1 MKKLVSFTLVLLLIL
16 SVCACNNQVPSNNDG
31 QSQNNENQS
40 SQPTGTQPQT
50 DNQPPQEFVFA
61 KPETNLEFW
70 IAENVDDVDFS
81 KYQEK
86 YGLFGGHEYYG
97 TGYVPTLDEEKQQV
111 DPEHCV
117 IYTVTSYP
125 DYSDREQHV
134 TYIYITDPTVEFCGI
149 SLNSSFE
156 EFETIIQQQGFRIT
170 ASSETSRKAEN
181 GKYWISFTKEAI
193 RISVEVENETG
204 IIF

>member
-1 MKKLVSFTLVLLLIL
+1 MKKLVAFTLVLLLIL
-16 SVCACNNQVPSNNDG
+16 SVCGCNNQLPNNDNQ
-31 QSQNNENQS
+31 QSQDNENQS
-40 SQPTGTQPQT
+40 SQSTGTQPQT

-70 IAENVDDVDFS
+70 IAENVDNVDFS

-86 YGLFGGHEYYG
+86 YGMFGGREYYG

-149 SLNSSFE
+149 SLNSSLAAFKATMRE
-156 EFETIIQQQGFRIT
+156 QGFVIT
-170 ASSETSRKAEN
+170 NELEN
-181 GKYWISFTKEAI
+181 SCTAKKGKYRVSFSKEAI

-204 IIF
+204 MIF

>member
-1 MKKLVSFTLVLLLIL
+1 MKKLVAFTLVLLLIF
-16 SVCACNNQVPSNNDG
+16 SVCACNNQVSDNNDG
-31 QSQNNENQS
+31 QSQNNETT
-40 SQPTGTQPQT
+40 QPTDTQPQT

-70 IAENVDDVDFS
+70 IAENVDNVDFS
-81 KYQEK
+81 KYQQK
-86 YGLFGGHEYYG
+86 YGMFGGRQYYG
-97 TGYVPTLDEEKQQV
+97 TGYVPTLDENEQQV

-149 SLNSSFE
+149 SLNSSLAAFKTTMRE
-156 EFETIIQQQGFRIT
+156 QGFVIT
-170 ASSETSRKAEN
+170 NELEN
-181 GKYWISFTKEAI
+181 SCTAKKGKYRVSFSKEAI

-204 IIF
+204 MIF